1 MHVAPYSMTDLWT
14 EINQY
19 GTDAIEGDACHNA
32 EICAEIWANLRLL
45 KIRADNTCWDRQP
58 LKMTIL

>member
-1 MHVAPYSMTDLWT
+1 MTDLWT